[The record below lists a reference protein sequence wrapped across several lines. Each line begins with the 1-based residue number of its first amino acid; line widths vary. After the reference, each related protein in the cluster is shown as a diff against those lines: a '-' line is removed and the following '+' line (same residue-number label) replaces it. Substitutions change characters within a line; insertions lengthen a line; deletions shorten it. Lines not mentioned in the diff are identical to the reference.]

1 MLIPRNDRPGAFRGD
16 FCRRESIR
24 IPGDGAVDEGAVNGF
39 VRIWAGGQAAVIEV
53 QTEPAAEP
61 VVEPAAEPAPE
72 PVDEPETETVATPA
86 GEVTDAPTEGPAEE
100 ATEEPAEAPGEAPEA
115 ELTAELAPEA
125 TVEGT
130 DAPLPEATVE
140 PTVHFSAGYVQ
151 IAKGTAVYAN
161 VKRTKLLGKI
171 VEKGCAYAELS
182 ASGENP
188 EEDWLKLTF
197 DTPELRETGAA
208 LATGYIQLKNVE
220 ALSEAEN
227 NALIEG
233 LGKVAA
239 TRTMPGNRLPA
250 PCIRFAFEPAE
261 DVVVVEPEA
270 NLAAAVTITKQPANV
285 TAILGATAKVSV
297 TAKGEGLT
305 YTWYGKDT
313 GDSAFWRSS
322 VTTASYSVTMSDARN
337 GRKLYCVVKDQY
349 GNTEKSNVVTLQKFA
364 ITKQP
369 VDASTPLNGKV
380 SVSVGATG
388 SNLKYTWYCKDP
400 ADSAYWKSGVTSSTY
415 GVELTAARVGRML
428 YCVVSDGN
436 GNSIRSDTATIL
448 WFRILRQPVNAYGY
462 EGDEVS
468 VSLDV
473 SGAGLKYVWY
483 YRNATDDD
491 FKRSSVTTPTYTMI
505 MDLSRSG
512 RQVYCVV
519 TDNGGNT
526 LTSHV
531 AAVSMLAGKDPYED
545 NERYVYD
552 VYDLVNEVRSQNG
565 LVAYSV
571 NEGLMEAAAIRAR
584 EITEVFDHV
593 RPDGS
598 MWYTVHCDA
607 YGENIAYGYGTPESV
622 MNG

>member
-1 MLIPRNDRPGAFRGD
+1 M
-16 FCRRESIR
+16 
-24 IPGDGAVDEGAVNGF
+24 
-39 VRIWAGGQAAVIEV
+39 
-53 QTEPAAEP
+53 
-61 VVEPAAEPAPE
+61 
-72 PVDEPETETVATPA
+72 
-86 GEVTDAPTEGPAEE
+86 
-100 ATEEPAEAPGEAPEA
+100 
-115 ELTAELAPEA
+115 
-125 TVEGT
+125 
-130 DAPLPEATVE
+130 
-140 PTVHFSAGYVQ
+140 
-151 IAKGTAVYAN
+151 
-161 VKRTKLLGKI
+161 
-171 VEKGCAYAELS
+171 
-182 ASGENP
+182 
-188 EEDWLKLTF
+188 
-197 DTPELRETGAA
+197 
-208 LATGYIQLKNVE
+208 
-220 ALSEAEN
+220 
-227 NALIEG
+227 
-233 LGKVAA
+233 
-239 TRTMPGNRLPA
+239 
-250 PCIRFAFEPAE
+250 
-261 DVVVVEPEA
+261 
-270 NLAAAVTITKQPANV
+270 

-313 GDSAFWRSS
+313 GDSAFWKSSVTAASYSVTMTNARNGRKVYCVVKDKYGNSVKSNVVTLRKFGISKQPANVTAILGATAKVSVTAMGEGLTYTWYGKDTGDSAYWKSSVTTASYSVVMTNARNGRKVYCVVKDKYGNSVKSNVVTLRKFGISKQPVNASAPLNKAATVRVTAMGEGLTYTWYGKDTGDSAYWKSS

-337 GRKLYCVVKDQY
+337 GRKLYCVVKDKY

-369 VDASTPLNGKV
+369 VDASAPLNGKV

-415 GVELTAARVGRML
+415 SVELTAARVGRML

-448 WFRILRQPVNAYGY
+448 WFRILKQPVNAYGY

-491 FKRSSVTTPTYTMI
+491 FKRTSVTTPTYTMI

-519 TDNGGNT
+519 TDNGGHS

-545 NERYVYD
+545 NERYIYD
-552 VYDLVNEVRSQNG
+552 VYDLVNDARSQNG

-593 RPDGS
+593 RPNGTS
-598 MWYTVHCDA
+598 CFTVHCDA
-607 YGENIAYGYGTPESV
+607 FGENIAYGYGTPESV
-622 MNG
+622 MNAWLNSSGHRANILNNSFKTIGIGCVKYQGLYYWVQLFGYR